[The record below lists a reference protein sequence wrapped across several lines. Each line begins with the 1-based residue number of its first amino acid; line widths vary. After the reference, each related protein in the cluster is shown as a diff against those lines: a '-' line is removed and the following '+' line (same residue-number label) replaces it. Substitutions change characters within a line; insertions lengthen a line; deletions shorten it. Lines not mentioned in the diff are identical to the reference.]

1 MGLDPCYKQGSAVG
15 LPVYALMINKEDE
28 NGKKRYRRESLSFQ
42 QGAVCRCCELRHLW
56 RKVVLP
62 EHLVEVDSVQAMVK
76 TKDGREP
83 ELTQKLRDL
92 LRQVSLYATDTC
104 NYILVGIEIQ
114 TDLHYAMPTRNMLYD
129 ALSYDRQLQNIAK
142 AHADKGDRLEKAEK
156 TSGFAKTDTL
166 KPVVTIVV
174 YWSAGSWTAAR
185 SLHEMFPKNIPEEIL
200 AISADYRLNLV
211 VPSEIEN
218 YELFRTGVRAV
229 LKAMEASDSKKN
241 LRTLLENDPEYQ
253 KIDRE
258 SAVAISVLADIDVQ
272 IPDEKEVNMCTA
284 VKEWREELLEEGRN
298 KGIIEGRDVGRKE
311 GIIEGHR
318 EGLVQGEKKLGSL
331 ITLMLENNSDASAIA
346 RVSSDPEYRETMYLK
361 FNIQ

>member
-1 MGLDPCYKQGSAVG
+1 M
-15 LPVYALMINKEDE
+15 
-28 NGKKRYRRESLSFQ
+28 GKKDTVEKAYLSNKAWFADVVNYVIFGGRQ
-42 QGAVCRCCELRHLW
+42 
-56 RKVVLP
+56 VVLP

-166 KPVVTIVV
+166 KPVVTIV

-185 SLHEMFPKNIPEEIL
+185 SLHEMFPKNIPEAIL

-241 LRTLLENDPEYQ
+241 LRTLLENDQEYQ

>member
-1 MGLDPCYKQGSAVG
+1 M
-15 LPVYALMINKEDE
+15 
-28 NGKKRYRRESLSFQ
+28 GKKDTVEKAYLSNKARFADVVNYVIFGGRQ
-42 QGAVCRCCELRHLW
+42 
-56 RKVVLP
+56 VVLP

-104 NYILVGIEIQ
+104 NYILVGIENQ
-114 TDLHYAMPTRNMLYD
+114 TDLHYAMPARNMLYD

>member
-1 MGLDPCYKQGSAVG
+1 MGLDPCYKQGPAVG

-28 NGKKRYRRESLSFQ
+28 NGKKDTVEKAYLSNKARFADVVNYVIFGGRQ
-42 QGAVCRCCELRHLW
+42 
-56 RKVVLP
+56 VVLP

-104 NYILVGIEIQ
+104 NYILVGIENQ
-114 TDLHYAMPTRNMLYD
+114 TDLHYAMPARNMLYD

-229 LKAMEASDSKKN
+229 LKAMEASDSK
-241 LRTLLENDPEYQ
+241 R
-253 KIDRE
+253 IF
-258 SAVAISVLADIDVQ
+258 
-272 IPDEKEVNMCTA
+272 
-284 VKEWREELLEEGRN
+284 
-298 KGIIEGRDVGRKE
+298 
-311 GIIEGHR
+311 GHC
-318 EGLVQGEKKLGSL
+318 
-331 ITLMLENNSDASAIA
+331 
-346 RVSSDPEYRETMYLK
+346 
-361 FNIQ
+361 